1 MFTLVPSNFFSPSKQ
16 REALLEV
23 AKIEDKSEVKHIL
36 IPQYGAVL
44 VYSTDGDSVVCDPPI
59 MADMLK
65 RLPECAE
72 YNKILCCMDNGELNI
87 AIAQGKSLLVAN
99 SFRAQDFTTAE
110 YYIFLCV
117 KAQQI
122 NPEVSTICW
131 MGKLSTEDKMSLYR
145 YFKSVSLL

>member
-1 MFTLVPSNFFSPSKQ
+1 MFTLVPSNFFSPDKQ
-16 REALLEV
+16 REALSEV
-23 AKIEDKSEVKHIL
+23 AKIEDHSEVKHIN
-36 IPQYGAVL
+36 IPQYDTVL

-59 MADMLK
+59 MAEILK
-65 RLPECAE
+65 KLPECAE
-72 YNKILCCMDNGELNI
+72 YNKILCCIDNGELNI
-87 AIAQGKSLLVAN
+87 AVAQGKSLLVAN
-99 SFRAQDFTTAE
+99 AFKVQDFTTAE

-131 MGKLSTEDKMSLYR
+131 MGELSAEAKMSLYR